1 MADSTAPELDF
12 MEETIQNQV
21 MYLASI
27 TGGVAFA
34 LSGYLIGARK
44 NLDIMGIFILA
55 FLTANGGGILRDLL
69 VDRTPAILLSTQ
81 PFWIA
86 AAVTLTAWLFKM
98 QRLETIDRQWL
109 FVICDA
115 IGLVAFGITG
125 ALIAI
130 EEHVHFF
137 GFLTLSFLTATGGG
151 ILRDLLAG
159 NVPEVL
165 HSGFY
170 GSVAI
175 LLSVSMYFLHI
186 GQALNTSTL
195 LAVFIISIVLR
206 LVAYRFE
213 WRLPKP

>member
-1 MADSTAPELDF
+1 
-12 MEETIQNQV
+12 MEEAVQTQ
-21 MYLASI
+21 MLYTASI
-27 TGGVAFA
+27 TGAVAFA
-34 LSGYLIGARK
+34 LSGFLAGARK

-55 FLTANGGGILRDLL
+55 FLTANGGGVIRDLL
-69 VDRTPAILLSTQ
+69 VDRVPVILLSTQ

-86 AAVTLTAWLFKM
+86 ACVTLTAWLLKIH
-98 QRLETIDRQWL
+98 RLATIEKRW
-109 FVICDA
+109 FFIVCDA

-130 EEHVHFF
+130 EEQVHFF

-151 ILRDLLAG
+151 ILRDLLVG

-175 LLSVSMYFLHI
+175 LLSIGIYFLYI
-186 GQALNTSTL
+186 GEILNPLTL
-195 LAVFIISIVLR
+195 LCIFVFFLSLR
-206 LVAYRFE
+206 LIAYRFG
-213 WRLPKP
+213 WKLPKL